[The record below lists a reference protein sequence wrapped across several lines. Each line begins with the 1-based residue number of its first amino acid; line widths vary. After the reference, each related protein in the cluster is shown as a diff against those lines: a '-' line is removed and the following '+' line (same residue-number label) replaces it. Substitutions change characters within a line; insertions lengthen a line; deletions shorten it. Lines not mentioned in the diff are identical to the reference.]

1 MNYLER
7 ESSPVG
13 TSRIRVNLL
22 SGNQSSFNRMSG
34 VGVALV
40 GNQCS
45 YIHLKKKKKKTKNKM
60 QQNN

>member
-7 ESSPVG
+7 EYSPWG
-13 TSRIRVNLL
+13 TSRARVNLL

-40 GNQCS
+40 GNRCS
-45 YIHLKKKKKKTKNKM
+45 YIQLKKKKKKKKNKI
-60 QQNN
+60 QQTN